1 MPLATRAHLHR
12 DAPQAWTH
20 PAVAAISF
28 HDIDLDTPGVLVP
41 RPETQ
46 IVVRFGPMARDG
58 LDAHAIGARQRVH
71 RKLVRGGQRTLVMR
85 LRLGMDR
92 SILGAPASALVGHV
106 VALED
111 LWGPDAAR
119 LFDQLA
125 DARDMNAAAAALER
139 AVSQRLATAD
149 APNGALRF
157 ALEAAPRLQSAKVDA
172 VASDLGVSAR
182 HLRRVFREALG
193 VSPKAFARL
202 ERFRR
207 ALRVARENGRA
218 GWADVAAG
226 AGYYDQA
233 HLIAEFRAIAGVT
246 PSVLVRELDAGS
258 QIA

>member
-1 MPLATRAHLHR
+1 MLAAHAHLHR
-12 DAPQAWTH
+12 ASPRARAN

-28 HDIDLDTPGVLVP
+28 CEIDHDTSGVLVP

-58 LDAHAIGARQRVH
+58 MDVSALGARQRVH
-71 RKLVRGGQRTLVMR
+71 RKLVQGGQQTLIAR
-85 LRLGMDR
+85 LRLGTDR
-92 SILGAPASALVGHV
+92 AILGVPASAIAGNV

-119 LFDQLA
+119 LIDRLA
-125 DARDMNAAAAALER
+125 GARDMDAAAAALESAISR
-139 AVSQRLATAD
+139 RLATAGVPTD
-149 APNGALRF
+149 GSRF
-157 ALEAAPRLQSAKVDA
+157 ALEAAKRLENANVDT

-202 ERFRR
+202 ERFRC
-207 ALRVARENGRA
+207 ALRAAMEDGQA

-246 PSVLVRELDAGS
+246 PSALVRELRTGP
-258 QIA
+258 QID